1 MKVYT
6 NINVLRKLQSVLHE
20 MGLES
25 ILTGGELKD
34 LTIGNVINQLLNEG
48 KAVEIMEII
57 TRDEETDFN
66 EMPLKEIKEIISSF
80 FTDILE
86 LFPESVLKKLKV
98 AVEQE

>member
-1 MKVYT
+1 MKIYT
-6 NINVLRKLQSVLHE
+6 NINVLRKLQAVLQE

-25 ILTGGELKD
+25 VLTGGELKD
-34 LTIGNVINQLLNEG
+34 VTIGNVINQLLNEG
-48 KAVEIMEII
+48 KAVEIMQII

-66 EMPLKEIKEIISSF
+66 EKPLKEIKEIISSF

>member
-6 NINVLRKLQSVLHE
+6 NINVLRKLQAVLHE

-48 KAVEIMEII
+48 KAVEIMQII
-57 TRDEETDFN
+57 TRDEEIDFN